1 MEKQLLKAF
10 RIDLVKNSRILTNQ
24 IIEGANQI
32 IVMKTGGK
40 EKFFKTQK
48 SEGKGSYSGRY

>member
-1 MEKQLLKAF
+1 M
-10 RIDLVKNSRILTNQ
+10 LTNQ
-24 IIEGANQI
+24 IIEGTNQI
-32 IVMKTGGK
+32 IVMKTGEK